1 MFVPATKKKR
11 PPRVYA
17 SDHTVWK
24 TGIKIGTIDWFQ
36 WLLTIDSF
44 SFVIGIDRLTVRRN
58 CRKPLH
64 WYAYRKHNGKLISR
78 YVGMDKDLTHGTL
91 VDIARYMKVV
101 IPTDL

>member
-11 PPRVYA
+11 PPKVHA
-17 SDHTVWK
+17 IDHMVWK
-24 TGIKIGTIDWFQ
+24 LDIKMGTVEWFQ

-44 SFVIGIDRLTVRRN
+44 SFVIGIDRLTIRRN
-58 CRKPLH
+58 HRKKSH

-91 VDIARYMKVV
+91 IDIARYMKMV
-101 IPTDL
+101 IPNDL